1 MESGRIALCREIC
14 SLNGVL
20 PAVESEIVAEVE
32 RLFFSFKVAQDNPV
46 KTEGVENLCFSI
58 SKDSP
63 ENTIYSGTA
72 AGDLLSERWFYQED
86 WGPPH

>member
-1 MESGRIALCREIC
+1 MESGRIVLCREIC

-46 KTEGVENLCFSI
+46 KTYGIENLGFSI
-58 SKDSP
+58 SKDPP
-63 ENTIYSGTA
+63 ENTIYSGTVE
-72 AGDLLSERWFYQED
+72 GDLLSERWVYQED
-86 WGPPH
+86 